1 MDPSGGG
8 SGHAKRYVCVQAHVK
23 EIEIVRA
30 LTPSSRAA

>member
-23 EIEIVRA
+23 EIEI